1 MNNLSTKPKILVFI
15 PNYLPGYKSG
25 GILRTVV
32 NTVNWLNSDYEFWIV
47 TRDRDLG
54 SDEPYQEILTNEW
67 QYVEGA
73 MVLYLPPELITIHK
87 LTKLIATTSHD
98 LIHLN
103 SFFDSVFT
111 IKVLLA
117 RRMGCLSRKPLILS
131 PRGEFVEG
139 PLKLKYTKKITYIYL
154 SKLLGFYKNVI
165 WHASSKYELQDFV
178 KVMKVNVGDAHVALD
193 LPSKVNV
200 DTANSTLLTE
210 SALRVVFLSRL
221 TREKNLDYALRILKS
236 VKSKIIFD
244 IYGPDEDSLYWR
256 ECEAYMTQLPDNV
269 TVSYHG
275 SVTPSEVAEIFNC
288 YDLFFFPSRGEN
300 YGHVIAEAISV
311 GTKVLISKN
320 TPWLDLDVDGLGWD
334 VDLRDENVF
343 IEIIDEMASERLD
356 VRLEK
361 RVVVKQS
368 ALRRLM
374 DPKVLNDNREL
385 YRTAT

>member
-1 MNNLSTKPKILVFI
+1 MNNFGAKLKILVFI

-32 NTVNWLNSDYEFWIV
+32 NTVDWLNSDYEFWIV

-54 SDEPYQEILTNEW
+54 SDEPYQEISTNEW
-67 QYVEGA
+67 QYVQGA
-73 MVLYLPPELITIHK
+73 MVLYLPPESITIHN
-87 LTKLIATTSHD
+87 LTKLIEATSHD

-117 RRMGCLSRKPLILS
+117 RRMGWLSRKPLILS

-200 DTANSTLLTE
+200 DTANSKLLTD

-221 TREKNLDYALRILKS
+221 TREKNLDYALRILKN

-244 IYGPDEDSLYWR
+244 IYGPDEDALYWR
-256 ECEAYMTQLPDNV
+256 ECEAYIKQLPDNV

-275 SVTPSEVAEIFNC
+275 SLTPSEVAEIFNC

-320 TPWLDLDVDGLGWD
+320 TPWLDLEVDGLGWD
-334 VDLRDENVF
+334 VDLRDESVF

-368 ALRRLM
+368 ALKRLM
-374 DPKVLNDNREL
+374 DPKVLNDNRDL
-385 YRTAT
+385 FRTAT

>member
-165 WHASSKYELQDFV
+165 WHASSKY
-178 KVMKVNVGDAHVALD
+178 
-193 LPSKVNV
+193 
-200 DTANSTLLTE
+200 
-210 SALRVVFLSRL
+210 
-221 TREKNLDYALRILKS
+221 
-236 VKSKIIFD
+236 
-244 IYGPDEDSLYWR
+244 
-256 ECEAYMTQLPDNV
+256 
-269 TVSYHG
+269 
-275 SVTPSEVAEIFNC
+275 
-288 YDLFFFPSRGEN
+288 
-300 YGHVIAEAISV
+300 
-311 GTKVLISKN
+311 
-320 TPWLDLDVDGLGWD
+320 
-334 VDLRDENVF
+334 
-343 IEIIDEMASERLD
+343 
-356 VRLEK
+356 
-361 RVVVKQS
+361 
-368 ALRRLM
+368 
-374 DPKVLNDNREL
+374 
-385 YRTAT
+385 

>member
-1 MNNLSTKPKILVFI
+1 MNNLNIKPKVLVFI

-32 NTVNWLNSDYEFWIV
+32 NTVVWLNSDYEFWIV

-54 SDEPYQEILTNEW
+54 SDEPYQGISTNEW

-73 MVLYLPPELITIHK
+73 MVLYLPPESITTHK
-87 LTKLIATTSHD
+87 LSKLIVDTSHD

-117 RRMGCLSRKPLILS
+117 RRMGWVSRNPLILS

-139 PLKLKYTKKITYIYL
+139 PLKLKYTKKISYIYL
-154 SKLLGFYKNVI
+154 SKLLGFYKDVI

-178 KVMKVNVGDAHVALD
+178 KVMNVDIGDVHVALD
-193 LPSKVNV
+193 LPSKINV
-200 DTANSTLLTE
+200 DTPNSTLLTD
-210 SALRVVFLSRL
+210 STLRIIFLSRL
-221 TREKNLDYALRILKS
+221 TREKNLDCALRILKN

-244 IYGPDEDSLYWR
+244 IYGPDEDPLYWR
-256 ECEAYMTQLPDNV
+256 ECEAYITQLPNNV
-269 TVSYHG
+269 TVTYHG

-334 VDLRDENVF
+334 VDLRDESLF
-343 IEIIDEMASERLD
+343 IKVIEEMAGEPLNERLK
-356 VRLEK
+356 K
-361 RVVVKQS
+361 RAIVKQS
-368 ALRRLM
+368 ALKRLM

-385 YRTAT
+385 FRTAT

>member
-1 MNNLSTKPKILVFI
+1 MN
-15 PNYLPGYKSG
+15 
-25 GILRTVV
+25 
-32 NTVNWLNSDYEFWIV
+32 
-47 TRDRDLG
+47 
-54 SDEPYQEILTNEW
+54 
-67 QYVEGA
+67 
-73 MVLYLPPELITIHK
+73 
-87 LTKLIATTSHD
+87 
-98 LIHLN
+98 
-103 SFFDSVFT
+103 
-111 IKVLLA
+111 
-117 RRMGCLSRKPLILS
+117 
-131 PRGEFVEG
+131 
-139 PLKLKYTKKITYIYL
+139 
-154 SKLLGFYKNVI
+154 
-165 WHASSKYELQDFV
+165 
-178 KVMKVNVGDAHVALD
+178 VNVGDAHVALD